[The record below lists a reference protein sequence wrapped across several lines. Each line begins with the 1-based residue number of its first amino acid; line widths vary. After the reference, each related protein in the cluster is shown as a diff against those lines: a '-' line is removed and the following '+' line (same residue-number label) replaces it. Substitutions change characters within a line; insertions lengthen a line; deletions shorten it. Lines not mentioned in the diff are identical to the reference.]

1 MKKSTLLAIG
11 ILVSIIFIITIFT
24 NKIDV
29 YDKKIKHTKEIDAIQ
44 DFICYSNV
52 LEEVKNNKR
61 NYYKLVKTNEFYES
75 ISRRYRLYLGD
86 NKHQSN
92 LLGRNPFPA
101 FIEYKIESPTD
112 NEINYIK
119 KIHDNSYS
127 TIENYPIP
135 KSIEYFK
142 VTGKYINWD
151 NLKRNDINENGTVK
165 EEFLRKE
172 NLNEESIY
180 NGSCIIVIVDEG
192 EGYVVDYYEI
202 LNEFYGEVYR

>member
-11 ILVSIIFIITIFT
+11 ILVSIIFIITIFN

-44 DFICYSNV
+44 DFIGYSNV

-75 ISRRYRLYLGD
+75 ISRRYRLYLAD

-92 LLGRNPFPA
+92 LWGKNSFPA
-101 FIEYKIESPTD
+101 FTEYKIENLTD

-127 TIENYPIP
+127 IIENYPMP

-142 VTGKYINWD
+142 IKGKYFNLD
-151 NLKRNDINENGTVK
+151 NLKRNDINKNGTVK
-165 EEFLRKE
+165 EGFLRKE
-172 NLNEESIY
+172 NLNEEAIQ

-202 LNEFYGEVYR
+202 LNEIYREG